1 VRGIIEQIDIVWLA
15 WNVESTPYF
24 IQYEEPARIVTIVFG
39 VDRLVADPSLAGG
52 ARRIGLVTNDAARL
66 ASHGEDRARAALVRA
81 ELPIV
86 RLFGPEHGLAGGAA
100 DGASVGDSVDPLTG
114 LEVVSLYGERLR
126 PSHAVLS
133 DLDLVLFDIPDVGA
147 RFYTYI
153 WTLHA
158 MMDACEA
165 SGVALCVL
173 DRPNPLG
180 GLMADA
186 EGPVLE
192 MQFASF
198 IGGEPIPVR
207 HSLTIGEL
215 AKLWQ
220 RERFPTL
227 QLQVISCSGWTR
239 GILWPSTGLDFIPTS
254 PAMPSFESAL
264 LYPGT
269 CLFEAT
275 NLSVGRGTAIPFQC
289 VGAPWLDAKM
299 ILEVFAPLRTPG
311 VQLDADRCFPTVGIH
326 AHLEMPCV
334 RIDVIDPRLVRPVSL
349 GLRLLA
355 AIVATHR
362 TTFTWATYPTAAN
375 PGGEGHFERLIGT
388 GAIRGALDNPDLA
401 PKPLPISAWTAT
413 DDWTERTRDILLY

>member
-1 VRGIIEQIDIVWLA
+1 MVNERHILR
-15 WNVESTPYF
+15 
-24 IQYEEPARIVTIVFG
+24 YEETSRSVTIAFG
-39 VDRLVADPSLAGG
+39 VDRLIADPALAGA

-66 ASHGEDRARAALVRA
+66 AADPADRARAALVRA

-100 DGASVGDSVDPLTG
+100 DGASVRDTVDPLTG
-114 LEVVSLYGERLR
+114 LEVISLYGERLR
-126 PSHAVLS
+126 PSYESIA
-133 DLDLVLFDIPDVGA
+133 DLDLMLFDIPDIGA

-158 MMDACEA
+158 IMDACETA
-165 SGVALCVL
+165 DVPLCVL

-198 IGGEPIPVR
+198 IGGEPMPIR

-215 AKLWQ
+215 ARLWQ
-220 RERFPTL
+220 RERFPSL
-227 QLQVISCSGWTR
+227 RLQVIACTGWAR
-239 GILWPSTGLDFIPTS
+239 AMLWPETGLEFIPTS

-264 LYPGT
+264 LYPGV

-275 NLSVGRGTAIPFQC
+275 NLSVGRGTSATFQY

-299 ILEVFAPLRTPG
+299 ILEVFAPFRTSG
-311 VQLDADRCFPTVGIH
+311 VRLDADRFMPTMGIH
-326 AHLEMPCV
+326 ADLEISCV
-334 RIDVIDPRLVRPVSL
+334 RIDVLDARAVRPVSL
-349 GLRLLA
+349 GIRLLA
-355 AIVATHR
+355 AIIATHR
-362 TTFTWATYPTAAN
+362 DAFSWATYPTAAN
-375 PGGEGHFERLIGT
+375 PGGEGHFERLVGV
-388 GAIRGALDNPDLA
+388 GAIRQALENPEAA
-401 PKPLPISAWTAT
+401 PRPLPVGAWTTAG
-413 DDWTERTRDILLY
+413 DWEDRTRDILLY